1 MNFVISSTSSPIL
14 ISKEVLTLLLFS
26 YMQGIASSLVRFVF
40 PQFNERQ
47 SSFRVRLRKALHAT
61 TAALPWRSNYLFF
74 VTASHISLLAYF
86 KSCNFQF
93 NFTCSRCAIC
103 AIFNLVIAIFIHL
116 ALGKRPFLSSA
127 LCVFILSS
135 ISSQVTSTS
144 S

>member
-47 SSFRVRLRKALHAT
+47 SSFRVRLRRALHAT
-61 TAALPWRSNYLFF
+61 KPTAALPWLSNYLFF

-86 KSCNFQF
+86 KSCNVQF

-103 AIFNLVIAIFIHL
+103 AIFNLVLAIFIHL
-116 ALGKRPFLSSA
+116 ALDAVHFLSSA
-127 LCVFILSS
+127 LCLFILSS
-135 ISSQVTSTS
+135 ISS
-144 S
+144 